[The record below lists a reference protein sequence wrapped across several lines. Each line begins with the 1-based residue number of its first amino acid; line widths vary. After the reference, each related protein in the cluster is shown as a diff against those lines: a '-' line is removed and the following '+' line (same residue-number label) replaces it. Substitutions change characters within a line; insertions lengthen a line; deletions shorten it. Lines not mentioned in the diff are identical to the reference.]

1 MRRHRLPTDGG
12 SGSRIRKHIT
22 TRRLPRPALA
32 GALALAAA
40 SLLSACAPLL
50 VGGAV
55 VGTGLVVT
63 DRRTAG
69 IQLEDQSIALRAESA
84 AKALNTL
91 GRIDATSHNRLVL
104 LTGEVPTEADKA
116 AVEKA
121 VAGVENVRTV
131 VNELAVSGVPTLGA
145 RSNDALLTTKVKAS
159 LIDAKDLQANAYRVV
174 TARGT
179 VYLMGRVTER
189 EANRG
194 AEVAAA
200 VPGVQ
205 KVVKVFELISEEELA
220 RLSRD
225 TQAP

>member
-1 MRRHRLPTDGG
+1 M
-12 SGSRIRKHIT
+12 IRKHNAA
-22 TRRLPRPALA
+22 RQGARPALRLAA
-32 GALALAAA
+32 GALALAAV

-55 VGTGLVVT
+55 VGTGLVIT

-104 LTGEVPTEADKA
+104 LTGEVPTEADKV

-159 LIDAKDLQANAYRVV
+159 LIDAKDLQANAFRVV
-174 TARGT
+174 TARGI

-205 KVVKVFELISEEELA
+205 RVVKVFELISEEELA
-220 RLSRD
+220 RLNRT
-225 TQAP
+225 TQAQ

>member
-1 MRRHRLPTDGG
+1 M
-12 SGSRIRKHIT
+12 IRKHIT
-22 TRRLPRPALA
+22 ARLPRTAVA

-91 GRIDATSHNRLVL
+91 GRINATSHNRLVL

-159 LIDAKDLQANAYRVV
+159 FVDAKDLQANAFRVV

-205 KVVKVFELISEEELA
+205 RVVKVFEPISEEELA
-220 RLSRD
+220 RLNRN
-225 TQAP
+225 TQASQQAPQ

>member
-1 MRRHRLPTDGG
+1 M
-12 SGSRIRKHIT
+12 IRKHNVA
-22 TRRLPRPALA
+22 RRSARLPRTAVA

-159 LIDAKDLQANAYRVV
+159 FIDAKDLQANAYRVV
-174 TARGT
+174 TARGI

-220 RLSRD
+220 RLNRN
-225 TQAP
+225 TQAPQ

>member
-1 MRRHRLPTDGG
+1 M
-12 SGSRIRKHIT
+12 IRKHIT
-22 TRRLPRPALA
+22 TRLPRPALV
-32 GALALAAA
+32 GVLALAAA

-131 VNELAVSGVPTLGA
+131 VNELAVSGVPSLGV
-145 RSNDALLTTKVKAS
+145 RSNDALLSTKVKAS

-200 VPGVQ
+200 VQGVQ

-220 RLSRD
+220 RLNRN
-225 TQAP
+225 TQAPQ